1 MRRAESH
8 QPLQRVQ
15 RATAQGLLAH
25 DVEEIQ
31 AQEDEREQLQEKSV
45 KVKDRYGL
53 GMRKDHKVLYFG
65 DGFNAKE
72 ELVKY

>member
-31 AQEDEREQLQEKSV
+31 AHEDEREQLQEESV

-53 GMRKDHKVLYFG
+53 GMRKDHKVRYFG
-65 DGFNAKE
+65 DGYNSKE